1 MRIHLS
7 KRERREREELREKQL
22 IDNINV
28 LRVDVELLD
37 MSFDDES
44 DIFAML
50 NMRDSRNHY
59 TE

>member
-22 IDNINV
+22 INNINV

-37 MSFDDES
+37 VAFDDES

-50 NMRDSRNHY
+50 NIREDRQY
-59 TE
+59 AE